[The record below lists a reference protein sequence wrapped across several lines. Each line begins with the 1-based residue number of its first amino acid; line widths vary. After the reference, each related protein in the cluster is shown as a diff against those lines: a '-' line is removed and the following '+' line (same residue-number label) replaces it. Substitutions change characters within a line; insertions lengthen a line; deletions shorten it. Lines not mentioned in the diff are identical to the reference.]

1 MRLRRTDY
9 GDKVNDVSDN
19 IFHRCNRSFIAVI
32 KYRSDCFF
40 HSAGFDTFCTNIVVG
55 FFTVKNN
62 SDFLKVRLK
71 LSVAFFV

>member
-1 MRLRRTDY
+1 MR
-9 GDKVNDVSDN
+9 K
-19 IFHRCNRSFIAVI
+19 SFM
-32 KYRSDCFF
+32 SDCFF

-71 LSVAFFV
+71 FSVTFFV